1 MAFILIISLHINI
14 CSSFPINDGR
24 QGDYAGNNR
33 YLFYHSIYRRI
44 KNSLKL
50 SLN

>member
-1 MAFILIISLHINI
+1 MDFILIISLHINI
-14 CSSFPINDGR
+14 CSSFTVNDACLNN
-24 QGDYAGNNR
+24 DAGNNG
-33 YLFYHSIYRRI
+33 YSFCHSIYGRM